1 MKTKKLKELFNEYI
15 GVCEYTL
22 RRRPATIKSYKDAY
36 THFINLIPDVVYPHQ
51 LSQQKLN
58 EFFKLLQTRK
68 RVVGRD
74 TIKKGVKDSTIATY
88 WSKLNTF
95 FVWLELGEHIIKN
108 PLANISKPKEIY
120 DNKPALKKTDIEKLY
135 SSIILC
141 NSNILLSKRDTAIIS
156 TLFFT
161 GVRKTE
167 LISLQVRDVDL
178 EKNVLTVRGKTSK
191 SKKTREIPI
200 NPTLR
205 IHLKD
210 YLSERKSYKTE
221 MLFVSLNSDRGLT
234 SHGIKHWVKRMVK
247 ISGVKFH
254 LHQMRHTFACNLAK
268 NNIGLPNLQKLMGH
282 TDLRMTERYLRSLGV
297 EYLVDDIMKLSI
309 DNSY

>member
-1 MKTKKLKELFNEYI
+1 MRKKSLNELFNTYI
-15 GVCEYTL
+15 DVCEYTL

-36 THFINLIPDVVYPHQ
+36 KHFTNLIPDVTRPEQ
-51 LSQQKLN
+51 LSQEKLN

-68 RVVGRD
+68 RIVGKD

-95 FVWLELGEHIIKN
+95 FVWLESVGHIDKN
-108 PLANISKPKEIY
+108 PLKNIQKPKEVY
-120 DNKPALKKTDIEKLY
+120 DNKPALKRHEVERLY
-135 SSIILC
+135 SGIMLH
-141 NSNILLSKRDTAIIS
+141 NPNTLLLKRDTAIVS

-167 LISLQVRDVDL
+167 LISLQVRDVNL
-178 EKNVLTVRGKTSK
+178 EKNILTIRGETSK
-191 SKKTREIPI
+191 SKRTREIPI

-205 IHLKD
+205 VHLKD
-210 YLSERKSYKTE
+210 YLMERRTYKTE
-221 MLFVSLNSDRGLT
+221 MLFVSLNNDSGLT
-234 SHGIKHWVKRMVK
+234 NHGIKHWVKRMVR

-297 EYLVDDIMKLSI
+297 EHLTDDIMKLSI